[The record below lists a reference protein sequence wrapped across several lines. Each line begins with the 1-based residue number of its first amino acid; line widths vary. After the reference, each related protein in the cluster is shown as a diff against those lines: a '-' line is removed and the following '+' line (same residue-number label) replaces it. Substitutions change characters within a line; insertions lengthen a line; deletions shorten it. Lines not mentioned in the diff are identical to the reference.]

1 MERLLAVT
9 QPRSIAV
16 KLQNNLRNNKHQL
29 VQLLILFWLSL
40 IFLLLRG
47 CHSQLLSLVMVIN

>member
-9 QPRSIAV
+9 QPQSIAV

>member
-9 QPRSIAV
+9 QPQSIAV

-47 CHSQLLSLVMVIN
+47 RHSQLLSLVMVIK

>member
-47 CHSQLLSLVMVIN
+47 RHSQLLSLVR

>member
-9 QPRSIAV
+9 QPQSIAV

-40 IFLLLRG
+40 IILLLRG
-47 CHSQLLSLVMVIN
+47 HYSQLLSLVMVIY